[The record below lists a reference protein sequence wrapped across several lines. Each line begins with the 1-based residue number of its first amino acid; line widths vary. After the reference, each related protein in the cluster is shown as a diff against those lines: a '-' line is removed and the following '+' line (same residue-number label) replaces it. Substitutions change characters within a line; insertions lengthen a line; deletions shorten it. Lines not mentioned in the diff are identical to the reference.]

1 MSILLF
7 LCLLLVFSQTRTFS
21 HFSVL
26 SDSNPYL
33 LTYPLNY
40 NDDSSTYQ
48 LTIGIQNGSSTISY
62 FPMSL
67 NTSTSFFSF
76 IQNNISLNSSAL
88 ANCTLS
94 LYFSDIT
101 TLTNQSILLE
111 IDENDY
117 KSLSMDNYQGIFGM
131 DLSSKENDSMTDFL
145 TFRKILTEFQ
155 SLNLTNNT
163 IFSVYLG
170 SSPQRSNDSTITL
183 GGYNSSLL
191 SDDLVYFLD
200 TLTGDSWS
208 FDLLAMEVVY
218 IEEKMVKGYV
228 YSDLVT
234 TIDIGTPNILLPLEM
249 LNQYILICAQLY
261 ITCTIIA
268 SENSLFCVDEY
279 TFISSTYPY
288 VVFFFTSDL
297 FLAVSPSNL
306 LYDCVQTAKNLR
318 SCYMRLGLSQKNST
332 IYLGQVFLK
341 STYTIFNFENNTIGV
356 SFGNY
361 TMDLTLDDD
370 SSFTYTFYA
379 LLTIWGMTMVGCGIY
394 FKVYLLRLN
403 VMTNKITKIFYEKI
417 RNEIRGNNQEID
429 IEDSEDSE
437 ENDPHENNNNL
448 IVNNANNQNL

>member
-155 SLNLTNNT
+155 SLNLTNT
-163 IFSVYLG
+163 ES
-170 SSPQRSNDSTITL
+170 
-183 GGYNSSLL
+183 
-191 SDDLVYFLD
+191 
-200 TLTGDSWS
+200 
-208 FDLLAMEVVY
+208 
-218 IEEKMVKGYV
+218 
-228 YSDLVT
+228 
-234 TIDIGTPNILLPLEM
+234 
-249 LNQYILICAQLY
+249 
-261 ITCTIIA
+261 
-268 SENSLFCVDEY
+268 
-279 TFISSTYPY
+279 
-288 VVFFFTSDL
+288 
-297 FLAVSPSNL
+297 
-306 LYDCVQTAKNLR
+306 
-318 SCYMRLGLSQKNST
+318 
-332 IYLGQVFLK
+332 
-341 STYTIFNFENNTIGV
+341 
-356 SFGNY
+356 
-361 TMDLTLDDD
+361 
-370 SSFTYTFYA
+370 
-379 LLTIWGMTMVGCGIY
+379 
-394 FKVYLLRLN
+394 
-403 VMTNKITKIFYEKI
+403 
-417 RNEIRGNNQEID
+417 
-429 IEDSEDSE
+429 
-437 ENDPHENNNNL
+437 
-448 IVNNANNQNL
+448 